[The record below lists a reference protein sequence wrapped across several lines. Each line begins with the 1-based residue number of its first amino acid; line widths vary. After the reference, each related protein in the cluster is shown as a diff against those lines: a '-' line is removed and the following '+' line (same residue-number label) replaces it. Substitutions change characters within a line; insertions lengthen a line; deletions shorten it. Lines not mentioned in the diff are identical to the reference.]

1 MTGLSHAGDASVG
14 MGRPV
19 LTAVTVLTA
28 AVMEFNNSQ
37 TVFLTQ
43 AHQSAT

>member
-1 MTGLSHAGDASVG
+1 MVLRV
-14 MGRPV
+14 PV
-19 LTAVTVLTA
+19 LRTVTVLMA
-28 AVMEFNNSQ
+28 AVTEFMNPQ